1 MTPSFFVPRSPA
13 TAMLQPQII
22 NRIAEHRRKV
32 IHTPDDRDVTTFSD
46 FVRMV
51 FEVATARDA
60 DEYLNI

>member
-13 TAMLQPQII
+13 TAKLQPQII
-22 NRIAEHRRKV
+22 NRITEHRRKV

-46 FVRMV
+46 SVRMV